1 MRSRRKEAM
10 KEKFKIYK
18 RKHKKNNGTILNH
31 NNNDSN
37 KNNDYT
43 SKRQMISN
51 DNDKNSRSN
60 IFSNSNTC
68 NKRNDTSTVVVTS
81 NITKLTKQERRN
93 RNKQLKNSVNDN
105 NICNNY
111 NNNRYSL
118 NNIDNIDV
126 TSASNVGKNGNSKNI
141 ISVYKTDTVYPPSYI
156 NNNNNNYQDKNNN
169 NNNSDNNILYS
180 RFITPHDKEYLSILK
195 QCYNGFHIMNE
206 HELSLS
212 FHQLFQISLKGLEKE
227 GFFQYDITQPTGL
240 NSKVSKTFVTRC
252 VVGDA
257 GITYKY
263 LGLRMFSIP
272 WDDNSDNQVV
282 GYNDSKVVAKD
293 DDDVYIVVDDDAIGF
308 NNDNN
313 TTAKQQ
319 QQQQH
324 AYSKYAK
331 NIKVLNDEMISH
343 SSKLLEGLQKEQ
355 VGSCQY
361 NLTLINRYI
370 VVIADDYNYDNDDD
384 NDLYNN
390 DVDDDGGDDVDDDD
404 DD

>member
-1 MRSRRKEAM
+1 M

-18 RKHKKNNGTILNH
+18 RKDKKNNGAILNH

-37 KNNDYT
+37 KNNVNFIIHNDYN
-43 SKRQMISN
+43 SKRQMIIN

-60 IFSNSNTC
+60 FISNSNTC
-68 NKRNDTSTVVVTS
+68 NISNDTTSTVVVTA

-105 NICNNY
+105 NICNK
-111 NNNRYSL
+111 NNNSHYSL
-118 NNIDNIDV
+118 NNIDNIDI
-126 TSASNVGKNGNSKNI
+126 TSASIVGKNSNGKNI
-141 ISVYKTDTVYPPSYI
+141 ISVYKRDTVYPPSYI
-156 NNNNNNYQDKNNN
+156 NNNNNNHNNNYQDKNNN
-169 NNNSDNNILYS
+169 KNNSNNNILYN
-180 RFITPHDKEYLSILK
+180 RFITPHDIEYLSILK

-212 FHQLFQISLKGLEKE
+212 FHHLFQISLKGLEKE

-240 NSKVSKTFVTRC
+240 NSKLSKTFVTRC

-282 GYNDSKVVAKD
+282 GYNDSMVVAKD
-293 DDDVYIVVDDDAIGF
+293 DDDVVVDDDAIGF
-308 NNDNN
+308 NNVNN
-313 TTAKQQ
+313 TTAKQQQ

-331 NIKVLNDEMISH
+331 NIKVLNDQMISH
-343 SSKLLEGLQKEQ
+343 SSKLLKGLQKEQ

-361 NLTLINRYI
+361 NLTLINR
-370 VVIADDYNYDNDDD
+370 
-384 NDLYNN
+384 
-390 DVDDDGGDDVDDDD
+390 
-404 DD
+404 

>member
-1 MRSRRKEAM
+1 M

-18 RKHKKNNGTILNH
+18 RKHKKYNGTIRNH

-37 KNNDYT
+37 KNNVNFIIHNDYT
-43 SKRQMISN
+43 SKRQMIIN
-51 DNDKNSRSN
+51 DSDNNSRSN
-60 IFSNSNTC
+60 IISNSNTC
-68 NKRNDTSTVVVTS
+68 NISNDTSTVIVTS

-105 NICNNY
+105 NICNKNN
-111 NNNRYSL
+111 NNNRFSL

-126 TSASNVGKNGNSKNI
+126 TSASNVGKNGNSENI
-141 ISVYKTDTVYPPSYI
+141 ISVYKRDTVYPPSYI
-156 NNNNNNYQDKNNN
+156 NNNNNYQGKNNN
-169 NNNSDNNILYS
+169 NNNSYNNILYN

-240 NSKVSKTFVTRC
+240 NSKLSKTFVTRC

-293 DDDVYIVVDDDAIGF
+293 DDDVDIVVDDDAIGF

-343 SSKLLEGLQKEQ
+343 SSKLLKGLQKEQ

-361 NLTLINRYI
+361 NLTLINRCI
-370 VVIADDYNYDNDDD
+370 VVIFDDYNYDDE
-384 NDLYNN
+384 
-390 DVDDDGGDDVDDDD
+390 DDDD
-404 DD
+404 DDVSHCVMKKDIDFYTIFVT